1 MIASMFRYSTVEVEN
16 GRKKTEK
23 KYSCPRLTPGAAL
36 GAVGSGIN
44 AIT

>member
-23 KYSCPRLTPGAAL
+23 YSCPRLTPGVVL